1 MKDLD
6 KYTPTDPLDSSIRQ
20 ALKSWAA
27 SRRLPAK
34 GKARLLLVAASP
46 NSFQARSSEGIDDKH
61 LKRVKLLEGILER
74 RAREST
80 VNPWLWGQHP
90 SIISFWQIV

>member
-6 KYTPTDPLDSSIRQ
+6 TYTPTDPLDTSIRQ
-20 ALKSWAA
+20 TLKNWAA

-34 GKARLLLVAASP
+34 GKARLLLVASSP
-46 NSFQARSSEGIDDKH
+46 NFFQTRVPQEVDEKQLKH
-61 LKRVKLLEGILER
+61 VKLLEAILER
-74 RAREST
+74 RSREAA

-90 SIISFWQIV
+90 SIISFWQII

>member
-1 MKDLD
+1 MNDLD
-6 KYTPTDPLDSSIRQ
+6 TYTQSDPLDTSIRQ

-46 NSFQARSSEGIDDKH
+46 NFYQTRSFQKTDEKQ
-61 LKRVKLLEGILER
+61 LKRVKLVEAILER
-74 RAREST
+74 RSREAA

-90 SIISFWQIV
+90 SVISFWQII

>member
-6 KYTPTDPLDSSIRQ
+6 KFTLTDPLDTSIRQ
-20 ALKSWAA
+20 ALKNWAA
-27 SRRLPAK
+27 SRRLPAN

-46 NSFQARSSEGIDDKH
+46 NFYQSRSFQEIDEKQ
-61 LKRVKLLEGILER
+61 LRRVKLLEGILER

-90 SIISFWQIV
+90 SVISFWQIV

>member
-1 MKDLD
+1 MKDLNR
-6 KYTPTDPLDSSIRQ
+6 YTTTDPLDSSIRQ

-46 NSFQARSSEGIDDKH
+46 NFFQTQSPRALDNKQ
-61 LKRVKLLEGILER
+61 LKRVRLLEGILER